1 VDLTPEVLRS
11 AFAAYPSGV
20 TAIAG
25 LVDDVPVG
33 MAASSFTSVSLDP
46 PLVSVC
52 VARTSSTWPILRRA
66 PHIGVSVLA
75 AGHGGIAR
83 ALAAKSG
90 DRFGNLDWEAAPGG
104 AVLVRGST
112 LWMSCTIDS
121 VLPAGDHE
129 IALLRIHELQ
139 VFPDVQPLIFHGSSY
154 RQLALAEGF

>member
-1 VDLTPEVLRS
+1 MDLTPERLRN

-25 LVDDVPVG
+25 MVDDAPVG

-52 VARTSSTWPILRRA
+52 IARTSATWPVLRRSER
-66 PHIGVSVLA
+66 IGVSVLA
-75 AGHGGIAR
+75 AGHGDIAR

-104 AVLVRGST
+104 AVFVQGSA
-112 LWMSCTIDS
+112 LWISCTLS
-121 VLPAGDHE
+121 SALPAGDHE
-129 IALLRIHELQ
+129 IALLHIHELQ
-139 VFPDVQPLIFHGSSY
+139 VFPGVQPLIFHDSTY
-154 RQLALAEGF
+154 RQLAHAEGS